1 LHTGSLRQGLVD
13 SQFLSDITSDYK
25 EAKSVQFDQ
34 FPPWMFVARS
44 SQNPEI
50 DKRAIR
56 RPREE
61 ALQFAYIQYSSNQ
74 RINAI
79 VIDIDDDTAYHIDY
93 LKSILPLH
101 VASIVGRYENNQFDI
116 IKKPHIRI
124 NLSSPVYKDKPK
136 QVLWLKSIIE
146 AIQFEFKRHGFKKV
160 DKCPPVMTKNPFSK
174 AWRSYVNDIQVSYS
188 LKELSEKLNVKR
200 ENKTSSNVVQFKPRE
215 IVRKENTN
223 YAGRNEEVFHET
235 RIRSYQLYGKYKT
248 QQELYLAVLEIAKS
262 INATFPKPL
271 LIREVANT
279 ADSITDFVFNRYVP
293 GRNRDYNIGAAKHY
307 IEDDYDLKKRLQVG
321 AFYSHKLRSSKALQ
335 TLSTAISEALS
346 DGVEITKKGMAKKT
360 GLDMKTIRKYWEQA
374 QSSNTYFI
382 TDADRKL
389 HQMRDDISLTKGG
402 GIMPYQEEGNITTQ
416 KEEKEEKAYNKVQNP
431 TKSGLNVISNEKN
444 NIDVDENTYSTDEN
458 NQIIEEKEDRYDYR
472 TYLHIVLNMNDDDDC
487 PF

>member
-1 LHTGSLRQGLVD
+1 MD
-13 SQFLSDITSDYK
+13 KQFLSDITHDYK
-25 EAKSVQFDQ
+25 EAQSVQFDK
-34 FPPWMFVARS
+34 FPPWMFVAKS
-44 SQNPEI
+44 IQNSEE
-50 DKRAIR
+50 DKKAFR
-56 RPREE
+56 RPKEE
-61 ALQFAYIQYSSNQ
+61 ALKYAYIQHSSGV

-79 VIDIDDDTAYHIDY
+79 IIDIDDDTAYHIDY
-93 LKSILPLH
+93 LKAILPIH

-124 NLSSPVYKDKPK
+124 NLSSPVYKDRPK

-160 DKCPPVMTKNPFSK
+160 DKCPPLMTKNPFSK

-188 LKELSEKLNVKR
+188 LKELSEKLNIKR
-200 ENKTSSNVVQFKPRE
+200 ENKTSSNIIQFKPRE
-215 IVRKENTN
+215 VVKKEGVN

-248 QQELYLAVLEIAKS
+248 QHELYLAVLEIAKS
-262 INATFPKPL
+262 INATFTKPL
-271 LIREVANT
+271 LIREVADT
-279 ADSITDFVFNRYVP
+279 AKSITDFVFNRYTP

-321 AFYSHKLRSSKALQ
+321 AFYSHKVRSSKALQ
-335 TLSTAISEALS
+335 TLSTAISEALRE
-346 DGVEITKKGMAKKT
+346 GVEVTKKGMAKKT

-374 QSSNTYFI
+374 QNSNTYFI

-402 GIMPYQEEGNITTQ
+402 GIMPYQGKGNII
-416 KEEKEEKAYNKVQNP
+416 NKNP
-431 TKSGLNVISNEKN
+431 GLI
-444 NIDVDENTYSTDEN
+444 ENTDNHDEKSDIIDMNVNCNEENYDNCEENSNYEVMNSN
-458 NQIIEEKEDRYDYR
+458 NTRSNNEIIEEKEDRYDYR
-472 TYLHIVLNMNDDDDC
+472 SYLSIVINNDEDDDDC